1 MLKLAFFLPNTSGY
15 QDRIEMLKQLSYGD
29 IDVTL
34 IVGLLDKEI
43 SSAEY
48 GNFRVFS
55 VGFVSGN
62 RIMNLLKT
70 SWALRR
76 LHKIHEFDL
85 IHDTFGNFLIYFLT
99 TFRKSTRPIYVGSF
113 YALEKW
119 RVENIWKPSGHN
131 RFDLLFRKSTLR
143 TFIGE
148 FIQSVMGKICDHIV
162 LQAPGLVERLLL
174 YENLSPTRVSV
185 LRNSVDVNYWK
196 PICDL
201 DESPAHR
208 NSSLKILYI
217 PQRSMDGLDSTL
229 EIKGVLASIK
239 RLEGLGINVHLTVV
253 VKAGAEQV
261 AEISNISREVALC
274 IDKIVLKYGLT
285 RDQIRQTYNSNDLMI
300 YQTINDGS
308 PRVVIEALACGL
320 PVLCNPHPGIR
331 VLDENDQY
339 IQFAEY
345 GNMDSITAGLQKMND
360 MNFLSDIAQKGRFNI
375 EVNFSNEFAANEH
388 EDFYKRVKYLDY

>member
-1 MLKLAFFLPNTSGY
+1 M
-15 QDRIEMLKQLSYGD
+15 
-29 IDVTL
+29 
-34 IVGLLDKEI
+34 
-43 SSAEY
+43 
-48 GNFRVFS
+48 
-55 VGFVSGN
+55 
-62 RIMNLLKT
+62 
-70 SWALRR
+70 
-76 LHKIHEFDL
+76 
-85 IHDTFGNFLIYFLT
+85 
-99 TFRKSTRPIYVGSF
+99 
-113 YALEKW
+113 
-119 RVENIWKPSGHN
+119 
-131 RFDLLFRKSTLR
+131 
-143 TFIGE
+143 
-148 FIQSVMGKICDHIV
+148 
-162 LQAPGLVERLLL
+162 
-174 YENLSPTRVSV
+174 SV

-285 RDQIRQTYNSNDLMI
+285 RDQMRQTYNSNDLMI

>member
-1 MLKLAFFLPNTSGY
+1 MLKLAFFLPNASGY
-15 QDRIEMLKQLSYGD
+15 QDRIEMLKKLSYGD

-34 IVGLLDKEI
+34 IVGSLDTDI
-43 SSAEY
+43 PSAEY

-55 VGFVSGN
+55 VGFVPGN
-62 RIMNLLKT
+62 RIMNLLKSYWT
-70 SWALRR
+70 LRR

-99 TFRKSTRPIYVGSF
+99 TFRKSCRPIYVCSF

-131 RFDLLFRKSTLR
+131 RFALLFRKSTLR

-148 FIQSVMGKICDHIV
+148 FIQSAMSKICDHIV

-174 YENLSPTRVSV
+174 YENVSPSKVDV
-185 LRNSVDVNYWK
+185 LRNCVDVNYWK
-196 PICDL
+196 KIHDS
-201 DESPAHR
+201 DESLSHR
-208 NSSLKILYI
+208 NASLRILYI

-229 EIKGVLASIK
+229 EIKGVLASVK
-239 RLEGLGINVHLTVV
+239 RLEGLGIDVHLTVV
-253 VKAGAEQV
+253 VKSASDQV
-261 AEISNISREVALC
+261 TEISSLSREVALC

-285 RDQIRQTYNSNDLMI
+285 RDQMRETYNSNDLMI

-331 VLDENDQY
+331 VLDENDRY

-345 GNMDSITAGLQKMND
+345 GNMDSITARLQKMND
-360 MNFLSDIAQKGRFNI
+360 REFLSNIAQKGRCNI
-375 EVNFSNEFAANEH
+375 EANFSNEFAANEH
-388 EDFYKRVKYLDY
+388 EDFYKRVTSLDY